1 MGWDRL
7 LLNGKK
13 NLLAGAPLV
22 DRFGR
27 HHKDL
32 RISVTDVCNLR
43 CGYCIP
49 EEKVEWLPQKSLLTR
64 DEIVRV
70 AAIAADHGV
79 ASIRLTGG
87 EPLLRRDLI
96 EIVADLAKLECDGQP
111 LEISMTTNA
120 LGLSQTAKALRDA
133 GLQRLNVSLDTLD
146 AERFT
151 KLTRRNRLHDVLAG
165 IDAAR
170 DVNFSLIKVNIVPMR
185 GINDDE
191 LVDLVRW
198 AHDLDLEPRFIEQM
212 PLDAGSAWNRDTM
225 MEADEVYTTLT
236 KSFDLEETPGRGSAP
251 AKRYRETNSGKHVG
265 IIASV
270 TQPFCA
276 ACDRIRL
283 TADGMLRNCL
293 FSHQETSIRAALR
306 SDADDQHIANLLGL
320 CVAAKKRGHG
330 IDDESFQKPTRPM
343 NAIGG

>member
-1 MGWDRL
+1 M
-7 LLNGKK
+7 
-13 NLLAGAPLV
+13 
-22 DRFGR
+22 
-27 HHKDL
+27 

-49 EEKVEWLPQKSLLTR
+49 DEKVDWLPKEKLLQR
-64 DEIVRV
+64 DEIVRI
-70 AAIAADHGV
+70 ATIAAQHGI

-87 EPLLRRDLI
+87 EPLLRRDLV
-96 EIVADLAKLECDGQP
+96 EIIADLATLECNGKA

-120 LGLSQTAKALRDA
+120 LGLDKQAQALRDA
-133 GLQRLNVSLDTLD
+133 GLRRLNVSLDTLD
-146 AERFT
+146 PERFT
-151 KLTRRNRLHDVLAG
+151 KLTRRNRLHHVLAG

-170 DVNFSLIKVNIVPMR
+170 SLDFDLIKVNIVAMR

-198 AHDLDLEPRFIEQM
+198 AHKLDLEPRFIEQM
-212 PLDAGSAWNRDTM
+212 PLDSGSAWSRDTM
-225 MEADEVYTTLT
+225 MEAHDVYKNLSATF
-236 KSFDLEETPGRGSAP
+236 SLEEVPGRGSAP
-251 AKRYRETNSGKHVG
+251 AKRYRETTSGKNIG

-293 FSHQETSIRAALR
+293 FSHEETSIRAALR
-306 SDADDQHIANLLGL
+306 SGADDQHIAKLLGL

-330 IDDESFQKPTRPM
+330 IDDDTFQKPTRPM